1 LRTPLQEAEEL
12 KYLYGGAL
20 SSMIKE
26 NLMIDVPTVGER
38 KNRKISQKTLVGIL
52 EARME
57 EIFQLV
63 DKNIASSGS
72 RNRINAGLVLTGG
85 TALLPNVVEL
95 AEQVFDMPV
104 RIGYPRNVSGLLEE
118 INTPR
123 STTAVGL
130 VLYGSRSRSF
140 VAKEQGGMLS
150 KLKQWLR
157 GIV

>member
-1 LRTPLQEAEEL
+1 M
-12 KYLYGGAL
+12 YGGAL
-20 SSMIKE
+20 ASMIKE
-26 NLMIDVPTVGER
+26 NQMIDVPTVGER
-38 KNRKISQKTLVGIL
+38 KNRKISQKSLVGIL

-63 DKNIASSGS
+63 DKNITTSGS

-104 RIGYPRNVSGLLEE
+104 RIGYPRNVGGLLEQ

-123 STTAVGL
+123 TTTAVGL
-130 VLYGSRSRSF
+130 VLFGSRTKNF
-140 VAKEQGGMLS
+140 AVKEQAGVIN
-150 KLKQWLR
+150 KLKHWLR
-157 GIV
+157 GII

>member
-1 LRTPLQEAEEL
+1 
-12 KYLYGGAL
+12 
-20 SSMIKE
+20 
-26 NLMIDVPTVGER
+26 MIDVPTVGER
-38 KNRKISQKTLVGIL
+38 KDRKISQKSLVGIL

-63 DKNIASSGS
+63 DKNITTSGS

-104 RIGYPRNVSGLLEE
+104 RIGYPRNVGGLLEQ

-123 STTAVGL
+123 TTTAVGL
-130 VLYGSRSRSF
+130 VLHGSRTKNF
-140 VAKEQGGMLS
+140 AVKEQGNVIS
-150 KLKQWLR
+150 KLKHWLR
-157 GIV
+157 GII